1 MFTPLQLSEISFA
14 RTRFGGYDMAS
25 VDAVLTPLTED
36 YTAIY
41 NENERLK
48 SKMRSLVKKCEE
60 YSTAAENQRAST
72 GDAKKVCDRMIRDA
86 EAKCAEILA
95 QANAEASRIRNE
107 AEQAAAAAAS
117 VAPEDHPSFAEAVNK
132 AAAAKLSEIQAKM
145 TACVEAL
152 EQVKSGNYELEKD
165 KVVAP
170 PKP

>member
-60 YSTAAENQRAST
+60 YRTAAENQRAST

-95 QANAEASRIRNE
+95 QANAEASAIMEKASADIALEKKKAMNDAKDEISDIAMAIAGKVVGRE
-107 AEQAAAAAAS
+107 LS
-117 VAPEDHPSFAEAVNK
+117 VADQSDLVDAFIDGLGDGV
-132 AAAAKLSEIQAKM
+132 
-145 TACVEAL
+145 
-152 EQVKSGNYELEKD
+152 
-165 KVVAP
+165 
-170 PKP
+170 